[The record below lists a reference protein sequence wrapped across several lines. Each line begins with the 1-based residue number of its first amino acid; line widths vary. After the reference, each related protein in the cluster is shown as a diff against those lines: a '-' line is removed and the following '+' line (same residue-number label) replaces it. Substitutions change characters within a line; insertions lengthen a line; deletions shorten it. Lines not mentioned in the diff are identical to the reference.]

1 MLLPSAPWHDAH
13 VETSFDP
20 AFASPVESKS
30 GIFISAANMTV
41 EAMLKLIIKQVFNIS
56 FTLWLRTHIICR
68 ACSEINDLMKNP
80 FKNTAFLFGVTNA
93 KNLPNDCGIEV
104 LLSGRSNAGKS
115 SALNSLAE
123 NKKLARIS
131 KTPGRT
137 TEINFF
143 EVEEGYKLLD
153 LPGYGFAKSGRSRI
167 KDWGSLLGEYFAN
180 RKALKGVLIF
190 MDIRHP
196 LKPIDL
202 EMIKLCES
210 FDTDYVAVLTK
221 SDKVSK
227 NISAKT
233 IQQVSEAINAKEI
246 LAISSLNKTG
256 FEKLRK
262 VLIGF
267 KYE

>member
-1 MLLPSAPWHDAH
+1 
-13 VETSFDP
+13 
-20 AFASPVESKS
+20 
-30 GIFISAANMTV
+30 
-41 EAMLKLIIKQVFNIS
+41 
-56 FTLWLRTHIICR
+56 
-68 ACSEINDLMKNP
+68 MKNP
-80 FKNTAFLFGVTNA
+80 FKNTTFLFGVTKA
-93 KNLPNDCGIEV
+93 EKLPSDNGIEV

-115 SALNSLAE
+115 SALNSLSD

-143 EVEEGYKLLD
+143 EVEDGFKLLD
-153 LPGYGFAKSGRSRI
+153 LPGYGFAKSGQSRR
-167 KDWGSLLGEYFAN
+167 KTWGPLLEEYFKN
-180 RKALKGVLIF
+180 RQCLKAVLIF
-190 MDIRHP
+190 MDMRPP

-210 FDTDYVAVLTK
+210 SNINYVAVLTK

>member
-1 MLLPSAPWHDAH
+1 
-13 VETSFDP
+13 
-20 AFASPVESKS
+20 
-30 GIFISAANMTV
+30 
-41 EAMLKLIIKQVFNIS
+41 
-56 FTLWLRTHIICR
+56 
-68 ACSEINDLMKNP
+68 MKNP
-80 FKNTAFLFGVTNA
+80 FKNTTFLFGVTKA
-93 KNLPNDCGIEV
+93 KNLPSDDGIEV

-115 SALNSLAE
+115 SALNSLSD

-143 EVEEGYKLLD
+143 EVEDGFKLLD
-153 LPGYGFAKSGRSRI
+153 LPGYGFAKSGQSR
-167 KDWGSLLGEYFAN
+167 KKNWGPLLEEYFKN
-180 RKALKGVLIF
+180 RQGLKAVLIF

-210 FDTDYVAVLTK
+210 SNINYVAVLTK